1 VVLRNLIANALEAAR
16 HDGAADAWVRVEAT
30 QHHHHAA
37 VAVLDSG
44 PGIAAD
50 DVAQVFD
57 SRQSSKPG
65 GMGVGLAI
73 SRSIVEAH
81 GGRMWVEPGP
91 GGRFHFTL
99 PLSGDPR
106 HE

>member
-1 VVLRNLIANALEAAR
+1 V
-16 HDGAADAWVRVEAT
+16 T
-30 QHHHHAA
+30 
-37 VAVLDSG
+37 VLDSG
-44 PGIAAD
+44 PGLGSE
-50 DVAQVFD
+50 DVDRVFEGHRSD
-57 SRQSSKPG
+57 KPG

-81 GGRMWVEPGP
+81 GGRLWAEAGP

-99 PLSGDPR
+99 PLGTGTQ